1 MDSKAAYNGA
11 YFQEIYN
18 KQNDSRLINDT
29 FSGKTYTYIRF
40 QVKIRIWYSCP
51 NKKSCASHFYRE
63 A

>member
-1 MDSKAAYNGA
+1 MDSKAGYNGA

-29 FSGKTYTYIRF
+29 FSGKTYIRF

-51 NKKSCASHFYRE
+51 NKKELYFPFYRE

>member
-1 MDSKAAYNGA
+1 MNSKSGYNGA

-29 FSGKTYTYIRF
+29 FSGKTYI

-51 NKKSCASHFYRE
+51 NKKELCFPFYRE